1 MTEPNQQQQPTM
13 ATNSNTPPVIIPWSC
28 LSQSSKPPLP
38 PSPPTQQKTFAQAL
52 SNVCDIPLSQLPK
65 PCVKGDRIAI
75 TIPEDEYLAGVE
87 ACKHNLHG
95 RIIWPKGSPPLTVET
110 LKTKLS
116 MLWKSI
122 GKWGVISLGKGFFEF
137 SFSTLEDMRSVRS
150 VGSWHLS
157 PGLLKLFA
165 WSKDFNPS
173 MQQQS
178 SAQVWIRI
186 YGLSQ
191 EYWRPK
197 ILFAIASSVGIPIC
211 TDSFTNKPMLD
222 RSFGHFVRVFVDVN
236 MTQDL
241 RYRVLVERT
250 GFAFFVDVE
259 YENLPDFC
267 DHCNIIGHKFDNCK
281 KRKESAPKDNPV
293 KKNTA
298 PAKHFVPV
306 LNKEKPIEVVNLEG
320 VTPNNYS
327 QVRHVEER
335 LAADTL
341 LENEINKAAEADA
354 LIVVNTQS
362 EHEIPEKDSPQKV
375 ASKVVPGS
383 SDTDSDYVESTQFIE
398 EGIENIVVN
407 EQVPL
412 LVQNDIA
419 FLKESWANLA
429 ELEDQT
435 VLSPVIPVIAES
447 TKPSDYLVDVNQ
459 LAERASPSNVD
470 NEGFKLVTPRSSKK
484 SKPPQK
490 SSYSTR
496 SRVGTSKPSR

>member
-1 MTEPNQQQQPTM
+1 
-13 ATNSNTPPVIIPWSC
+13 
-28 LSQSSKPPLP
+28 
-38 PSPPTQQKTFAQAL
+38 
-52 SNVCDIPLSQLPK
+52 
-65 PCVKGDRIAI
+65 VKGDRIAI

-222 RSFGHFVRVFVDVN
+222 RSFGHF
-236 MTQDL
+236 
-241 RYRVLVERT
+241 
-250 GFAFFVDVE
+250 
-259 YENLPDFC
+259 
-267 DHCNIIGHKFDNCK
+267 
-281 KRKESAPKDNPV
+281 
-293 KKNTA
+293 
-298 PAKHFVPV
+298 
-306 LNKEKPIEVVNLEG
+306 
-320 VTPNNYS
+320 
-327 QVRHVEER
+327 
-335 LAADTL
+335 
-341 LENEINKAAEADA
+341 
-354 LIVVNTQS
+354 
-362 EHEIPEKDSPQKV
+362 
-375 ASKVVPGS
+375 
-383 SDTDSDYVESTQFIE
+383 
-398 EGIENIVVN
+398 
-407 EQVPL
+407 
-412 LVQNDIA
+412 
-419 FLKESWANLA
+419 
-429 ELEDQT
+429 
-435 VLSPVIPVIAES
+435 
-447 TKPSDYLVDVNQ
+447 
-459 LAERASPSNVD
+459 
-470 NEGFKLVTPRSSKK
+470 
-484 SKPPQK
+484 
-490 SSYSTR
+490 
-496 SRVGTSKPSR
+496 